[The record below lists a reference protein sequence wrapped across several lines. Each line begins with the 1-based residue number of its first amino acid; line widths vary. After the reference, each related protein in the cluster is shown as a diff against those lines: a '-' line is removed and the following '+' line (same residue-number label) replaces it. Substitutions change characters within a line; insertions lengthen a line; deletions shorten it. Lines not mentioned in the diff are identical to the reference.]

1 MKTSIYSFIALLL
14 MAVTFTSC
22 NDDDPQA
29 SKPSLVTTLQLKFSQ
44 DLLDVCDIYVTGMKG
59 LDGNITINREKIT
72 ATEWGKQDGTFLFP
86 CSTEWR
92 LEVEPKKNVTYT
104 KEKYDL
110 EFSWAYNAY
119 GVLESEGYK
128 TYNVLTRSD
137 MLNSNG
143 ISATNMPTSIT
154 LYANAIS
161 QSWSYKFA
169 LNAENKIVGT
179 DMNATPA
186 E

>member
-22 NDDDPQA
+22 NDDDPETA
-29 SKPSLVTTLQLKFSQ
+29 KPTLVTTLQLKFSQ

-72 ATEWGKQDGTFLFP
+72 ATEWGKKDGTFLFP
-86 CSTEWR
+86 SSTEWR
-92 LEVEPKKNVTYT
+92 LEVAPKKNVTYT

-119 GVLESEGYK
+119 GLLGSDK

-137 MLNSNG
+137 MLNVTANA
-143 ISATNMPTSIT
+143 ATMPTTIAS
-154 LYANAIS
+154 YAENIS
-161 QSWSYKFA
+161 QSWKYSFA
-169 LNAENKIVGT
+169 LNAENQIVGT